1 MKVYLFNADTDL
13 AMAHGG
19 AYYMPP
25 ASVKQFMADLAML
38 PYWYAEEGSAIV
50 ACGEDNANFLRQMNE
65 CFHRDV
71 KLISPNELSEN
82 HILMPWGWNVS
93 LRQRLMEEGVDETL
107 LPSDEQL
114 ATWRIL
120 SSRHNTEEILNI
132 FEDKH
137 PWIGRSWRLT
147 SMDDCR
153 RLLSELSGG
162 CVLKLPWSGSGK
174 GLNWCRAGMTPHIE
188 AWCAKAL
195 RTQGSIQAAPIYNKV
210 LDFAMEFVRVASG
223 ELTFVGYSR
232 FGTNES
238 GAYQANHL
246 ALDEEIEA
254 EIAAYLPPGTLAET
268 QRRLMPML
276 DKLLANHYWGYL
288 GVDMMVCREGDTYR
302 LHPCVEV
309 NMRMNMG
316 VVAHN
321 FYRDYVVPG
330 AHGLFEVKHFHSP
343 NELRASTERIRQMH
357 PVRMVEGRI
366 SSGFF
371 PLVPITKETC
381 NLAYVLITKC

>member
-25 ASVKQFMADLAML
+25 RGVKQFMADLAML

-82 HILMPWGWNVS
+82 HVLMPWGWNAG
-93 LRQRLMEEGVDETL
+93 LRQRLMEEGVDDTPI
-107 LPSDEQL
+107 PSDEQL

-120 SSRHNTEEILNI
+120 SSRHNTEEILKT

-153 RLLSELSGG
+153 RVLSELSRG

-195 RTQGSIQAAPIYNKV
+195 RTQGSIEAAPIYNKV
-210 LDFAMEFVRVASG
+210 LDFAMEFVRAARG

-238 GAYQANHL
+238 GAYQANYL
-246 ALDEEIEA
+246 APDEEIEA

-276 DKLLANHYWGYL
+276 DKLLANHYCGYL
-288 GVDMMVCREGDTYR
+288 GVDMMVCREEDAYR

-330 AHGLFEVKHFHSP
+330 AHGLFEVKHFNSP
-343 NELRASTERIRQMH
+343 NELRASTEPIRQMH

-366 SSGFF
+366 ASGFL

>member
-25 ASVKQFMADLAML
+25 RGVKQFMADLAML

-71 KLISPNELSEN
+71 KLILPSELSEN
-82 HILMPWGWNVS
+82 HMLMPWGWNVG
-93 LRQRLMEEGVDETL
+93 LRQRLMEEGVDETPI
-107 LPSDEQL
+107 PSDEQL

-120 SSRHNTEEILNI
+120 SSRHNTEEILKT

-153 RLLSELSGG
+153 RALSELSRG

-210 LDFAMEFVRVASG
+210 LDFAMEFDRAAGG
-223 ELTFVGYSR
+223 ELAFVGYSR
-232 FGTNES
+232 FGTGES
-238 GAYQANHL
+238 GAYQANYL
-246 ALDEEIEA
+246 APDEEIEA
-254 EIAAYLPPGTLAET
+254 EIAAYLPPDTLAET
-268 QRRLMPML
+268 QRRLVPML
-276 DKLLANHYWGYL
+276 DKLLASHYCGYL
-288 GVDMMVCREGDTYR
+288 GVDMMVCREEDAYR

-330 AHGLFEVKHFHSP
+330 AHGLFEVKHFNTP

-366 SSGFF
+366 ASGFL
-371 PLVPITKETC
+371 PLVPIGAETC

>member
-25 ASVKQFMADLAML
+25 RGVKQFMADLAML

-71 KLISPNELSEN
+71 KLISPSELSEN
-82 HILMPWGWNVS
+82 HMLMPWGWNVS
-93 LRQRLMEEGVDETL
+93 LRQRLMEEGVDETPI
-107 LPSDEQL
+107 PSDEQL

-153 RLLSELSGG
+153 RVLSELSRG

-195 RTQGSIQAAPIYNKV
+195 RRQGSIQAAPIYNKV
-210 LDFAMEFVRVASG
+210 LDFAMEFVRAARG

-238 GAYQANHL
+238 GAYQANYL
-246 ALDEEIEA
+246 APDEEIEA

-276 DKLLANHYWGYL
+276 DKLLANHYCGYL
-288 GVDMMVCREGDTYR
+288 GVDMMVCREGDAYR

-330 AHGLFEVKHFHSP
+330 AHGLFEVKHFNSP
-343 NELRASTERIRQMH
+343 NELRASTEPIRQMH

-366 SSGFF
+366 ASGFL
-371 PLVPITKETC
+371 PLVPIGAETC

>member
-25 ASVKQFMADLAML
+25 RGVKQFMADLAML

-71 KLISPNELSEN
+71 KLISPSELSEN
-82 HILMPWGWNVS
+82 HMLMPWGWNVS
-93 LRQRLMEEGVDETL
+93 LRQRLMEEGVDDTL

-153 RLLSELSGG
+153 RVLSELSSG

-210 LDFAMEFVRVASG
+210 LDFAMEFVRAASG

-238 GAYQANHL
+238 GAYQANYL

-276 DKLLANHYWGYL
+276 DKLLANHYCGYL
-288 GVDMMVCREGDTYR
+288 GVDMMVCREGDAYR

-330 AHGLFEVKHFHSP
+330 AHGLFEVKHFNSP
-343 NELRASTERIRQMH
+343 NELRASTEPIRQMH

-366 SSGFF
+366 ASGFL
-371 PLVPITKETC
+371 PLVPIGAETC

>member
-25 ASVKQFMADLAML
+25 RGVKQFMADLAML

-71 KLISPNELSEN
+71 KLISPSELSEY
-82 HILMPWGWNVS
+82 HMLMPWGWNAG
-93 LRQRLMEEGVDETL
+93 LRQRLMEEGVDDTPI
-107 LPSDEQL
+107 PSDEQL

-120 SSRHNTEEILNI
+120 SSRHNTEEILKT

-153 RLLSELSGG
+153 RVLSELSSG

-195 RTQGSIQAAPIYNKV
+195 RRQGSIQAAPIYNKV
-210 LDFAMEFVRVASG
+210 LDFAMEFVRAARG

-238 GAYQANHL
+238 GAYQANYL

-276 DKLLANHYWGYL
+276 DKLLANHYRGYL

-330 AHGLFEVKHFHSP
+330 AHGLFEVKHFNSP

-366 SSGFF
+366 ASGFL
-371 PLVPITKETC
+371 PLVPIGAETC

>member
-25 ASVKQFMADLAML
+25 RGVKQFMADLAML
-38 PYWYAEEGSAIV
+38 PYWYAEEGSAIA

-71 KLISPNELSEN
+71 KLIWPNELSEN
-82 HILMPWGWNVS
+82 HMLMPWGWNAG
-93 LRQRLMEEGVDETL
+93 LRQRLMEEGVDDTPM
-107 LPSDEQL
+107 PSDEQL

-120 SSRHNTEEILNI
+120 SSRHNTEEILKT

-153 RLLSELSGG
+153 RALSELSRG

-195 RTQGSIQAAPIYNKV
+195 RRQGSIQAAPIYNKV
-210 LDFAMEFVRVASG
+210 LDFAMEFVRAASG

-238 GAYQANHL
+238 GAYQANYL
-246 ALDEEIEA
+246 APDAEIEA

-268 QRRLMPML
+268 QRRLVPML
-276 DKLLANHYWGYL
+276 DKLLANHYCGYL
-288 GVDMMVCREGDTYR
+288 GVDMMVCREEDAYR

-330 AHGLFEVKHFHSP
+330 AHGLFEVKHFNSP

-366 SSGFF
+366 ASGFL
-371 PLVPITKETC
+371 PLVPIGAETC

>member
-25 ASVKQFMADLAML
+25 RGVKQFMADLAML

-71 KLISPNELSEN
+71 KLISPSELSEN
-82 HILMPWGWNVS
+82 HMLMPWGWNVS
-93 LRQRLMEEGVDETL
+93 LRQRLMEEGVDDTL

-153 RLLSELSGG
+153 RVLSELSSG

-210 LDFAMEFVRVASG
+210 LDFAMEFVRAASG

-238 GAYQANHL
+238 GAYQANYL

-276 DKLLANHYWGYL
+276 DKLLANHYCGYL
-288 GVDMMVCREGDTYR
+288 GVDMMVCREEDAYR

-330 AHGLFEVKHFHSP
+330 AHGLFEVKHFNSP
-343 NELRASTERIRQMH
+343 NELRASTEPIRQMH

-366 SSGFF
+366 ASGFL
-371 PLVPITKETC
+371 PLVPIGAETC

>member
-25 ASVKQFMADLAML
+25 RGVKQFMADLAML

-71 KLISPNELSEN
+71 KLISPSELSEN
-82 HILMPWGWNVS
+82 HMLMPWGWNVG
-93 LRQRLMEEGVDETL
+93 LRQRLMEEGVDETPI
-107 LPSDEQL
+107 PSDEQL

-153 RLLSELSGG
+153 RVLSELSRG

-195 RTQGSIQAAPIYNKV
+195 RRQGSIQAAPIYNKV
-210 LDFAMEFVRVASG
+210 LDFAMEFVRAARG

-238 GAYQANHL
+238 GAYQANYL
-246 ALDEEIEA
+246 APDEEIEA

-276 DKLLANHYWGYL
+276 DKLLANHYCGYL
-288 GVDMMVCREGDTYR
+288 GVDMMVCREGDAYR

-330 AHGLFEVKHFHSP
+330 AYGLFEVKHFNSP
-343 NELRASTERIRQMH
+343 NELRASTEPIRQMH

-366 SSGFF
+366 ASGFL
-371 PLVPITKETC
+371 PLVPIGAETC